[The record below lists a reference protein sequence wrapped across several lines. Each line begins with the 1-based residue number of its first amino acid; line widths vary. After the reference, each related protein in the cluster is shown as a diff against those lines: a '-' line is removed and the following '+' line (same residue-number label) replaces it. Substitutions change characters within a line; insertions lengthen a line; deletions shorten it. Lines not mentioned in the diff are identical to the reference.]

1 MSFVNMFLLL
11 ATARAEPIYRAQ
23 VAVSC
28 LQPAGAVVAAVA
40 TAAVVQVAD
49 IKVLL
54 LKIIS

>member
-11 ATARAEPIYRAQ
+11 ATERAVPIYRVQ
-23 VAVSC
+23 GGMTC

>member
-1 MSFVNMFLLL
+1 MTSFVNMFLLL

-28 LQPAGAVVAAVA
+28 LQPAGAVVA